1 MKISHSILL
10 AASLAFTG
18 TALAQQQSLQPA
30 AQPSRAL
37 GASQQQP
44 QLTPEQQAQRTRQDA
59 EISKAA
65 DQIVQLVDQNKTGEV
80 WDGASAVAKSAVT
93 RESFVQQIAS
103 DRRKLGAPVT
113 RTRVATTRAAYGPGD
128 QVPAGNYI
136 NVVIATKFANVPD
149 PVRELV
155 SFHFDDDKIW
165 RVSGYS
171 LR

>member
-1 MKISHSILL
+1 MNISRSVLL
-10 AASLAFTG
+10 AAALAFAG
-18 TALAQQQSLQPA
+18 TALAQQQSVRPA
-30 AQPSRAL
+30 AQPSRVPA
-37 GASQQQP
+37 ASQQQP
-44 QLTPEQQAQRTRQDA
+44 QLTPEQQAQRTHQDA
-59 EISKAA
+59 EISRAA
-65 DQIVQLVDQNKTGEV
+65 DQIIQLVDRNKTGEV

-113 RTRVATTRAAYGPGD
+113 RTRVAIARAAYGPGD

-136 NVVIATKFANVPD
+136 NVVIATKFANAPD